1 MKFQSVDEAWKFW
14 EAYGSHTGFEVRK
27 RYTNKRKY
35 DGKARSCRY
44 VCAKEG
50 HGREDKRDH
59 LTKCPRA
66 ETRCDCEVRMSLVL
80 DQEVGNYRVT
90 DLILEHNHILHT
102 PETFH
107 LMVSQ
112 RNISELQAFEIEVA
126 DEAGIGPKDAH
137 ELASMHVGGSFNLTY
152 TCRDQKNYLRSKR
165 QREMAYG
172 EAGSMLR
179 YFESKKIENP
189 SFQHVL
195 QKDCDGQ
202 IANIFWADAKT
213 IVDYAHFGDAI
224 TFDTTFGTNKE
235 SRPFGVFV
243 GFNHFRETIIFGATL
258 MYDETFESFRWLFDT
273 FLKAHNGKQ
282 PKTIFTDQDSA
293 MGKAVGQV
301 FTEAWHGLCTFHI
314 SQNALKHL
322 HDKEILRCFSA
333 CMHMSWPV
341 CILVFLK
348 QFERVVQGKRNKELD
363 STFDSRKKFPRI
375 KMRTPMLLEASKLYT
390 HNIFEVFQDE
400 YERSMRACTRVLAA
414 TDKYL
419 VTIDSLEKKFKL

>member
-1 MKFQSVDEAWKFW
+1 M
-14 EAYGSHTGFEVRK
+14 
-27 RYTNKRKY
+27 
-35 DGKARSCRY
+35 
-44 VCAKEG
+44 
-50 HGREDKRDH
+50 
-59 LTKCPRA
+59 
-66 ETRCDCEVRMSLVL
+66 
-80 DQEVGNYRVT
+80 
-90 DLILEHNHILHT
+90 
-102 PETFH
+102 
-107 LMVSQ
+107 
-112 RNISELQAFEIEVA
+112 
-126 DEAGIGPKDAH
+126 
-137 ELASMHVGGSFNLTY
+137 
-152 TCRDQKNYLRSKR
+152 
-165 QREMAYG
+165 
-172 EAGSMLR
+172 
-179 YFESKKIENP
+179 
-189 SFQHVL
+189 
-195 QKDCDGQ
+195 
-202 IANIFWADAKT
+202 